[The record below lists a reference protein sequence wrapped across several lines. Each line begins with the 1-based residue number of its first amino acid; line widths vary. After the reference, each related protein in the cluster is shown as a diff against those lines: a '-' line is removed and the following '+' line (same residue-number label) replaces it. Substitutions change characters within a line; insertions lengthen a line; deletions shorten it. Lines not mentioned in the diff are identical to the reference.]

1 MFPAFGLADFSHH
14 KRRLTLRYTMILIL
28 AVIVVGCGRKPVSY
42 KEQIQPIFNARCI
55 QCHGTDVS
63 RGKIILASYTGFMN
77 SHTVSGKEPLVIP
90 GSPYQ
95 SRLYIL
101 CETHQSHFRMPPDTS
116 NLTPL
121 PAPELELL
129 RHWIT
134 DGAKD
139 N

>member
-1 MFPAFGLADFSHH
+1 MFPSFGLAVISHH
-14 KRRLTLRYTMILIL
+14 QRRLTLRYTTILML
-28 AVIVVGCGRKPVSY
+28 AVLVAGCGRKPVSF
-42 KEQIQPIFNARCI
+42 KDQIQPILNARCI

-63 RGKIILASYTGFMN
+63 RGKIILTSYAGVMN
-77 SHTVSGKEPLVIP
+77 SRAVSGKEPLVIP

-101 CETHQSHFRMPPDTS
+101 SETSQAHFRMPPDTS
-116 NLTPL
+116 KITPL
-121 PAPELELL
+121 PAQELEFL

-134 DGAKD
+134 EGAKD